1 MSNPVS
7 AKQLA
12 YITSLVKE
20 RSIALNDLKPTWLV
34 QPTTTKDASRLID
47 LLKTVPVNPV
57 DVSTLDQDLVADI
70 TLLKANLSVLDAK
83 DASFALSLV
92 SQFERKGALSDK
104 QLPYVKSLITKVVK
118 VLGGDTP
125 EPTTSS
131 ALAEGVYFKD
141 DKYILVYTTK
151 KGYLA
156 GKLLTIF
163 NGKGHWHYAKGIM
176 AGVTADHRLTAE
188 QASIFGKT
196 HAFCVFCAR
205 DLTDQRSLAVGYG
218 PTCADNYDLPYPT
231 LEECGVQVKPCV
243 YYLQG
248 VEYIK
253 HDLVEIN
260 YVSHY
265 NNNVLGTYSSTTTY
279 KCANCDHTESRDH
292 WNNYSGD

>member
-7 AKQLA
+7 EKQLA

-104 QLPYVKSLITKVVK
+104 QLPYVKSLIGKVVK
-118 VLGGDTP
+118 ILGGDTP

-141 DKYILVYTTK
+141 DKYILIYTTG

-156 GKLLTIF
+156 GKLLFI
-163 NGKGHWHYAKGIM
+163 NGGRGKWVYSKGIM

-188 QASIFGKT
+188 QASVFGKT

-218 PTCADNYDLPYPT
+218 PTCADKHGLPYPT
-231 LEECGVQVKPCV
+231 LEECGIQVKPCV
-243 YYLQG
+243 VYRGG
-248 VEYIK
+248 VEYIQ

-265 NNNVLGTYSSTTTY
+265 SNNVLGTYSSTTTY
-279 KCANCDHTESRDH
+279 KCANCEHTESRDH

>member
-7 AKQLA
+7 DKQLS
-12 YITSLVKE
+12 YIRSLVTE
-20 RSIALNDLKPTWLV
+20 RSVALNDLKPTWLV

-47 LLKTVPVNPV
+47 LLKTIPVNPV

-70 TLLKANLSVLDAK
+70 TLLKTNLSVLDAK
-83 DASFALSLV
+83 DASFALSLC
-92 SQFERKGALSDK
+92 SQFERKGALSEK

-118 VLGGDTP
+118 ILGGDTP
-125 EPTTSS
+125 ETTTS

-141 DKYILVYTTK
+141 DKYILIYTTK

-163 NGKGHWHYAKGIM
+163 NGKGHWNYAKGIM

-188 QASIFGKT
+188 QASVFGKT

-231 LEECGVQVKPCV
+231 LEECGIQIKPCV
-243 YYLQG
+243 VYRQG
-248 VEYIK
+248 VEYIR
-253 HDLVEIN
+253 HELVEIN

-265 NNNVLGTYSSTTTY
+265 NNSVLGTYSSTTTY
-279 KCANCDHTESRDH
+279 KCANCDHTESRDDFK
-292 WNNYSGD
+292 NYSGD